1 MNYIL
6 YPHGGSADHGY
17 EARLRCMLRLLPGSS
32 LEVYS
37 DAPEEDLSYWPHP
50 VFSLRPVPYRPSSEP
65 SLLLAYQ
72 GDDPQLFPQSCSHP
86 CQLLLGAAPLPSLD
100 TSENRALFSH
110 YRRLI
115 AYDSASAAELR
126 GLHPD
131 VCFCPD
137 PLFSM
142 YMPSVPVPVSD
153 PYLVLSVSP
162 SEESPLLLDSLV
174 QFLSLLLSTTDF
186 RLFLIPFVCHPGSQN
201 QTLLQ
206 SLARLYPDTE
216 RLRVLPEC
224 SSVQL
229 QLLMK
234 NADFTITS
242 FPAQALLSY
251 AALTPTLLLHSSVR
265 AQRIASGLFGNTRC
279 HVLPPAHIQDSRSL
293 IRAFHT
299 LRSDSGRLRRILQ
312 QEMPHY
318 RSESLKLPQLIT
330 APYKKGPDF

>member
-6 YPHGGSADHGY
+6 YPHGGSADHGC
-17 EARLRCMLRLLPGSS
+17 EARLRSMLRLLPGTSVK
-32 LEVYS
+32 VYS
-37 DAPEEDLSYWPHP
+37 DVPEEDLTYWPHP
-50 VFSLRPVPYRPSSEP
+50 VFSLRSAPYRPVSVP
-65 SLLLAYQ
+65 SILLAYQ
-72 GDDPQLFPQSCSHP
+72 GEESRLFPQPCCHP
-86 CQLLLGAAPLPSLD
+86 CQILLGAAPLPSLN
-100 TSENRALFSH
+100 TAENRTLFSR

-115 AYDSASAAELR
+115 SYDFISAAELR

-142 YMPSVPVPVSD
+142 YMPSVPAPVSD
-153 PYLVLSVSP
+153 PYLILSVSP
-162 SEESPLLLDSLV
+162 EEASPLLLDSLV
-174 QFLSLLLSTTDF
+174 QLLSLLLNTTDL
-186 RLFLIPFVCHPGSQN
+186 RLFLVPFVCHSGSQN
-201 QTLLQ
+201 QALLH
-206 SLARLYPDTE
+206 SLARLYPGTE

-279 HVLPPAHIQDSRSL
+279 HVLPPDHIQDSRSL

-330 APYKKGPDF
+330 APYKKGSDF